1 MEEKKKSRAEIVKE
15 HSRGLRGTIATELGN
30 DSRHFTSDNM
40 QLLKFHGTY
49 QQDDRDLRARL
60 RGEGKDRKYSFMI
73 RTKNPGGG
81 ELSPEQ
87 WEILNRVSEQYANG
101 TLRITTREGI
111 QFHGVGKE
119 NLKAAIALLN
129 SELISTYGACGDGNR
144 NTMACPVANIRKA
157 SVFDGQAVAR
167 EITEH
172 LGFKARGY
180 YEIWLDG
187 EKITADET
195 ETISGSAYLPRKF
208 KIGIAYPDDNCID
221 VYTHDIGIVPV
232 LGGGKVGGFVVLV
245 GGGMGSTF
253 GMKETFPRLGEPLGF
268 VPPNRLL
275 EVVTRIVEFQRDH
288 GNRSDRR
295 RARLKY
301 VVEDWGIERVKAEIE
316 ARLGWEV
323 AEAPPVCFPHG
334 DLHLGWHEQ
343 NEPGRWYVGIF
354 VENGRIKDTEGCPML
369 TGLREIVR
377 RFRLDVRLT
386 PSQDLI
392 LSGIPEEKVEPVRAA
407 LKDYRIRTEKQLS
420 NLRRHALAC
429 PALPTCGLAI
439 TEAERRLPYLI
450 DALEALGYGNEEIR
464 MRMSGCPNSCSRPPT
479 AEIGLIGRFKNK
491 YNIYVGGSP
500 QGTRLA
506 QLYAEAVDPP
516 DLIREIARVIDVYR
530 VHRQPREPF
539 GDCCHRIGVA
549 RLHELAESQYGD
561 REEILR
567 KLCWS
572 PTDEEMEETHAPNR
586 EGPPARV
593 ETL

>member
-15 HSRGLRGTIATELGN
+15 NSQGLRGTIAAELGE
-30 DSRHFTSDNM
+30 DARHFASENV
-40 QLLKFHGTY
+40 QLLKFHGIY
-49 QQDDRDLRARL
+49 QQDDRDLRAGL
-60 RGEGKDRKYSFMI
+60 RAEGKDRKYFFMI

-87 WEILNRVSEQYANG
+87 WEILNRVSQQHANG
-101 TLRITTREGI
+101 TLRITTREDI

-144 NTMACPVANIRKA
+144 NTMACPVANIRKG

-167 EITEH
+167 EITKH
-172 LGFKARGY
+172 LGFKSPAY

-195 ETISGSAYLPRKF
+195 ETIYGGAYLPRKF

-221 VYTHDIGIVPV
+221 VYTHDIGIVP
-232 LGGGKVGGFVVLV
+232 LLDGMEIAGFTVLV
-245 GGGMGSTF
+245 GGGMGSTH
-253 GMKETFPRLGEPLGF
+253 GKKETFPRLGEPLGS
-268 VPPNRLL
+268 VTTHRLL

-288 GNRSDRR
+288 GNRGDRS

-301 VVEDWGIERVKAEIE
+301 VVEDWGIELVRAEIE
-316 ARLGWEV
+316 ARLGWKL
-323 AEAPPVCFPHG
+323 AAARPVCFPHG
-334 DLHLGWHEQ
+334 ELHLGWHEQ

-354 VENGRIKDTEGCPML
+354 VENGRIKDTEGCAML

-377 RFRLDVRLT
+377 RFRPAVRLT

-392 LSGIPEEKVEPVRAA
+392 LSGIPEEQVGLLQGA
-407 LKDYRIRTEKQLS
+407 LKDYRIPTDKQVS

-450 DALEALGYGNEEIR
+450 DALEGLGYGDEEIR
-464 MRMSGCPNSCSRPPT
+464 IRISGCPNSCSRPPT
-479 AEIGLIGRFKNK
+479 AEIGLIGRSKNK

-506 QLYAEAVDPP
+506 QLYAEAVEPP
-516 DLIREIARVIDVYR
+516 DLIREIARLIDIYR
-530 VHRQPREPF
+530 VHRQPQEHF
-539 GDCCHRIGVA
+539 GDFCHRMDVA
-549 RLHELAESQYGD
+549 KLRELAERPTGERQ
-561 REEILR
+561 EILR
-567 KLCWS
+567 NLNWS
-572 PTDEEMEETHAPNR
+572 PTDEELEEAHAQ
-586 EGPPARV
+586 V
-593 ETL
+593 S

>member
-1 MEEKKKSRAEIVKE
+1 MEEKKKRAEIVKE
-15 HSRGLRGTIATELGN
+15 TSQGLRGTIATELGEG
-30 DSRHFTSDNM
+30 SRPFTSENA

-60 RGEGKDRKYSFMI
+60 RAEGKDRKYFFMI

-87 WEILNRVSEQYANG
+87 WEILNRVSERCANG
-101 TLRITTREGI
+101 TLRITTREDI

-129 SELISTYGACGDGNR
+129 SELISTYGACGDANR
-144 NTMACPVANIRKA
+144 NTMACPVANIRKG
-157 SVFDGQAVAR
+157 SVFDGQALTR
-167 EITEH
+167 EITKH
-172 LGFKARGY
+172 LDFKSQAY

-195 ETISGSAYLPRKF
+195 ETIYGSAYLPRKF
-208 KIGIAYPDDNCID
+208 KIGIACPDDNCID

-232 LGGGKVGGFVVLV
+232 LDGGGVAGFTVLV
-245 GGGMGSTF
+245 GGGMGSTH
-253 GMKETFPRLGEPLGF
+253 GKKETFPRLGEPLGF
-268 VPPNRLL
+268 VPTDRLL

-288 GNRSDRR
+288 GNRGDRS

-301 VVEDWGIERVKAEIE
+301 VVEDWGIERVGAEIE
-316 ARLGWEV
+316 ARLGWKV
-323 AEAPPVCFPHG
+323 AAARPVCFPPG
-334 DLHLGWHEQ
+334 ELHLGWHEQ

-354 VENGRIKDTEGCPML
+354 VENGRIKDTEGCSML
-369 TGLREIVR
+369 TGLGEIVR
-377 RFRLDVRLT
+377 GFRPAVRLT

-392 LSGIPEEKVEPVRAA
+392 LSGIPEEKIELVRGA
-407 LKDYRIRTEKQLS
+407 LKEYRIPTEKQIS

-439 TEAERRLPYLI
+439 TEAERRLPFLI
-450 DALEALGYGNEEIR
+450 DALEGLGYGNEEIR
-464 MRMSGCPNSCSRPPT
+464 LRMSGCPNSCSRPPT
-479 AEIGLIGRFKNK
+479 AEIGLIGRFKDK

-506 QLYAEAVDPP
+506 QLYAEAVETP
-516 DLIREIARVIDVYR
+516 DLMRELARLIDVYR
-530 VHRQPREPF
+530 VHRQPQEHF

-549 RLHELAESQYGD
+549 RLHELAESQDGD

-567 KLCWS
+567 NLSWS
-572 PTDEEMEETHAPNR
+572 PTDEELEETHTPNR
-586 EGPPARV
+586 EGSPARV
-593 ETL
+593 EAL